1 MSSQPITKDLA
12 NTRQLRWQDQIL
24 PVLSAVQLTLFG
36 LLTWVVRKHP
46 ILPIDVRI
54 SRRLQKYHSPI
65 VRYGTVAVSNCNKA
79 GLLDVLVI
87 PLAAVLWIARLRLE
101 AVMAAG
107 TCLTATLLRLVL
119 RQSINRPRPHPPLV
133 QVRQKP
139 HGKSFPSGHVIS
151 AVNFWGWLFIV
162 GTRLLKGKPAWQKAL
177 LSLPLLVVLLVGPSR
192 IYLGD
197 HWASDVLGGYL
208 FGSSWLGLS
217 LRLYQ
222 ALQNRGVLS
231 S

>member
-1 MSSQPITKDLA
+1 MSSQTSTENSA
-12 NTRQLRWQDQIL
+12 NTQLWWQDRVL
-24 PVLSAVQLTLFG
+24 PV
-36 LLTWVVRKHP
+36 
-46 ILPIDVRI
+46 
-54 SRRLQKYHSPI
+54 
-65 VRYGTVAVSNCNKA
+65 
-79 GLLDVLVI
+79 
-87 PLAAVLWIARLRLE
+87 
-101 AVMAAG
+101 
-107 TCLTATLLRLVL
+107 LRLVL
-119 RQSINRPRPHPPLV
+119 RQSINRPRPSPPFV

-162 GTRLLKGKPAWQKAL
+162 GMRLLKGKPIWLRAML
-177 LSLPLLVVLLVGPSR
+177 GIPLLITLLVGPSR

-208 FGSSWLGLS
+208 FGSGWLGLS

-222 ALQNRGVLS
+222 ALKKKGVLS